1 MSDSKIENKYFK
13 KAKRKASS
21 ILQNRDKL
29 NYLLQISKDKLS
41 DVSNMKLV
49 DNIKIFVRMIKAYT
63 KGTYKDVPVKG
74 ILGIIAAIVYF
85 VMPIDLIPDLIP
97 VTGMIDDFA
106 VVMWVYNQLQTE
118 IEAFRVWEAGLKNT
132 DNG

>member
-29 NYLLQISKDKLS
+29 NHLLQISKDKLS
-41 DVSNMKLV
+41 DVNNIKLV
-49 DNIKIFVRMIKAYT
+49 DNIKIFARMIKAYS

-74 ILGIIAAIVYF
+74 ILAIIAAIVYF
-85 VMPIDLIPDLIP
+85 AMPIDLIPDLIP

-118 IEAFRVWEAGLKNT
+118 IEAFRVWESEVRET
-132 DNG
+132 NG